1 MIMKKKTGKILIV
14 DDDINVLKSLQL
26 ILSNEFELVETCKNP
41 NSLNHLLT
49 KQSFDAILLDMNFT
63 AGINS
68 GNEGLYWLS
77 EILKINNDYVVIMLT
92 AYGDIALS
100 VEAMKRGATDFI
112 TKPWDNEKL
121 IATIKTG
128 LKLNESKK
136 EIKSLK
142 QKQEY
147 IGVND
152 QTKYKK
158 PIGSSP
164 AFLNILET
172 VKKVSKTDAN
182 VLILGENGTGK
193 ELIAQEIHRQS
204 KRANDVLIS
213 LDMASLNDSLFES
226 ELFGH
231 SKGAFTDA
239 KESRIGRIESA
250 SGGTLFLDEIGNLG
264 LNLQS
269 KLLTVLQNR
278 EITPLGSNESVPIDI
293 RLISA
298 TNKNLTKLIEDDLF
312 RDDLLYRINTIQI
325 EVPALRER
333 KEDIPELTEFFLNRF
348 KKKYDKPN
356 IRINKKA
363 IDKLQNYKWPGNIRE
378 LEHTIEKVVILVDSE
393 IIRPEDFYFT
403 NQQTEIETIDSLN
416 LDEVEQNTIRKALLK
431 CGGNISKTAEML
443 GVTRKTLYKKIEKYG
458 L

>member
-1 MIMKKKTGKILIV
+1 MKKKTGKILIV

-26 ILSNEFELVETCKNP
+26 ILSNEFELVETCRNP
-41 NSLNHLLT
+41 NTLNHLLT
-49 KQSFDAILLDMNFT
+49 KQTFDAILLDMNFT

-77 EILKINNDYVVIMLT
+77 EILKINTDYVVIMLT

-121 IATIKTG
+121 IATLKTG
-128 LKLNESKK
+128 IKLCESKK

-147 IGVND
+147 IGIND
-152 QTKYKK
+152 QSKFQK

-172 VKKVSKTDAN
+172 IKKVAKTDAN

-193 ELIAQEIHRQS
+193 ELIAQQIHRQS

-231 SKGAFTDA
+231 TKGAFTDA
-239 KESRIGRIESA
+239 KESRVGRIESA

-264 LNLQS
+264 MNLQS

-298 TNKNLTKLIEDDLF
+298 TNKNLTTLIENDLF

-325 EVPALRER
+325 EVPPLRDR
-333 KEDIPELTEFFLNRF
+333 KEDIPELTDFFLDRF
-348 KKKYDKPN
+348 KKKYDKPGLS
-356 IRINKKA
+356 ISKKV
-363 IDKLQNYKWPGNIRE
+363 IGKLQKYKWPGNVRE
-378 LEHTIEKVVILVDSE
+378 LEHTIEKVVILADSE
-393 IIRPEDFYFT
+393 IIKPEDFYFS

-431 CGGNISKTAEML
+431 CEGNISKTAEML

>member
-26 ILSNEFELVETCKNP
+26 ILSNEFELVETCRNP
-41 NSLNHLLT
+41 NTLNHLLT
-49 KQSFDAILLDMNFT
+49 KQTFDAILLDMNFT

-77 EILKINNDYVVIMLT
+77 EILKINTDYVVIMLT

-121 IATIKTG
+121 IATLKTG
-128 LKLNESKK
+128 IKLCESKK

-147 IGVND
+147 IGIND
-152 QTKYKK
+152 QSKFQK

-172 VKKVSKTDAN
+172 IKKVAKTDAN

-193 ELIAQEIHRQS
+193 ELIAQQIHRQS

-231 SKGAFTDA
+231 TKGAFTDA
-239 KESRIGRIESA
+239 KESRVGRIESA

-264 LNLQS
+264 MNLQS

-298 TNKNLTKLIEDDLF
+298 TNKNLTTLIENDLF

-325 EVPALRER
+325 EVPPLRDR
-333 KEDIPELTEFFLNRF
+333 KEDIPELTDFFLDRF
-348 KKKYDKPN
+348 KKKYDKPGLS
-356 IRINKKA
+356 ISKKV
-363 IDKLQNYKWPGNIRE
+363 IGKLQKYKWPGNVRE
-378 LEHTIEKVVILVDSE
+378 LEHTIEKVVILADSE
-393 IIRPEDFYFT
+393 IIKPEDFYFS

-431 CGGNISKTAEML
+431 CEGNISKTAEML

>member
-1 MIMKKKTGKILIV
+1 MKKKTGKILIV

-26 ILSNEFELVETCKNP
+26 ILSNEFELIEICKNP
-41 NSLNHLLT
+41 NALNHLLS

-92 AYGDIALS
+92 AYGDITLS

-121 IATIKTG
+121 IATLRTG
-128 LKLNESKK
+128 LKLSESKK

-147 IGVND
+147 IGIND
-152 QTKYKK
+152 QSKYQK

-164 AFLNILET
+164 TFLNILET
-172 VKKVSKTDAN
+172 IKKVSQTDVN

-204 KRANDVLIS
+204 KRASDVLIS

-264 LNLQS
+264 MNLQS

-298 TNKNLTKLIEDDLF
+298 TNKNLTKLIENDLF

-325 EVPALRER
+325 EVPALRDR
-333 KEDIPELTEFFLNRF
+333 KEDIPELAEFFLNRF

-356 IRINKKA
+356 LKINKKA

-378 LEHTIEKVVILVDSE
+378 LEHTIEKVVILSDSE
-393 IIRPEDFYFT
+393 ILKPEDFYFT
-403 NQQTEIETIDSLN
+403 NQQAEIETIDSLN

-431 CGGNISKTAEML
+431 CSGNISKTSETL

>member
-1 MIMKKKTGKILIV
+1 MKKKNAKILIV
-14 DDDINVLKSLQL
+14 DDDENVLKSLKL
-26 ILSNEFELVETCKNP
+26 ILGNEFEHIETCKNP
-41 NSLNHLLT
+41 NTINQVYTNST
-49 KQSFDAILLDMNFT
+49 FDIVLLDMNFT

-77 EILKINNDYVVIMLT
+77 EILKINRDAIVVMLT
-92 AYGDIALS
+92 AYGDIQLS

-121 IATIKTG
+121 IATINTG
-128 LKLNESKK
+128 LKLSYSRK
-136 EIKSLK
+136 EINTLK

-147 IGVND
+147 LGSND
-152 QTKYKK
+152 QAKYQK

-164 AFLNILET
+164 AFLKILDT
-172 VKKVSKTDAN
+172 ISKVSKTDAN

-204 KRANDVLIS
+204 KRAKDVLIS
-213 LDMASLNDSLFES
+213 LDMASLNETLFES

-231 SKGAFTDA
+231 TKGAFTDA

-264 LNLQS
+264 MNLQS

-278 EITPLGSNESVPIDI
+278 EVTPIGSNKSVSVDI

-298 TNKNLTKLIEDDLF
+298 TNRNLTELINNDLF

-325 EVPALRER
+325 EVPSLRER
-333 KEDIPELTEFFLNRF
+333 KGDVPLLAEFFLNRF
-348 KKKYDKPN
+348 NKKYDKRKLK
-356 IRINKKA
+356 ISKKA
-363 IDKLQNYKWPGNIRE
+363 IDKLQDYKWPGNIRE
-378 LEHTIEKVVILVDSE
+378 LEHAIEKAVIMVESD
-393 IIRPEDFYFT
+393 IIKPDDFYFA
-403 NQQTEIETIDSLN
+403 NQQTEIETIDSFN
-416 LDEVEQNTIRKALLK
+416 LDEVEQNTIQKALIK
-431 CGGNISKTAEML
+431 CSGNISKTAEML
-443 GVTRKTLYKKIEKYG
+443 GITRKTLYKKIEKYD